1 MHPNIPKNSI
11 FERASIPFP
20 EHLNVVQK
28 IPKAVASTQRLF
40 RIMDPVAGDVKVM
53 WDRTKKI
60 EVDAMRKLFADLRA
74 KGYAAYTVEDE
85 KGDKGTVIREFDP
98 DAERMIMIPPMAG
111 G

>member
-11 FERASIPFP
+11 FERAKIHFP
-20 EHLNVVQK
+20 EHLNVVEHAPKK
-28 IPKAVASTQRLF
+28 IAGAQRLF
-40 RIMDPVAGDVKVM
+40 RIMDRVAGDVKVM

-74 KGYAAYTVEDE
+74 KGYAAYTVDDDTG
-85 KGDKGTVIREFDP
+85 KKGTVVREFDP
-98 DAERMIMIPPMAG
+98 DAERFIMIPPMAG